1 MASSKEYLEYVLEQL
16 SEAEGLRYRPMMGEY
31 LIYCRNKLVGG
42 VYDDRLL
49 VKPTKAACALL
60 PDAPASVLPLPASA
74 DALAAG
80 PDPRRDVW
88 RYQRVDMARLEGETL
103 AGSSFDAAA
112 AFAAMDDPPTWF
124 VALRRWLE
132 ACGDPAVKKSRAA
145 SMAE

>member
-1 MASSKEYLEYVLEQL
+1 MAL
-16 SEAEGLRYRPMMGEY
+16 AW
-31 LIYCRNKLVGG
+31 
-42 VYDDRLL
+42 
-49 VKPTKAACALL
+49 T
-60 PDAPASVLPLPASA
+60 PASVLPLPASA

-88 RYQRVDMARLEGETL
+88 RYQRVDMARFEGETL

-132 ACGDPAVKKSRAA
+132 TCGSPAARGKKRAP
-145 SMAE
+145 